1 MGIALTIFIAPF
13 PDLLDEQI
21 NFTKL
26 LNGHLNVIKT
36 IKFNLKK
43 IHKNALMKNMTKYL
57 IVIRILTN
65 PLGVIYKR
73 DQTICF
79 DDLFWYR

>member
-43 IHKNALMKNMTKYL
+43 IHKNA
-57 IVIRILTN
+57 IRRVFQSIHFSDS
-65 PLGVIYKR
+65 IYCKLSYSVWSR
-73 DQTICF
+73 LSLYQ
-79 DDLFWYR
+79 LKL

>member
-36 IKFNLKK
+36 IKFYLKK
-43 IHKNALMKNMTKYL
+43 IDKNAFKML
-57 IVIRILTN
+57 
-65 PLGVIYKR
+65 
-73 DQTICF
+73 
-79 DDLFWYR
+79 